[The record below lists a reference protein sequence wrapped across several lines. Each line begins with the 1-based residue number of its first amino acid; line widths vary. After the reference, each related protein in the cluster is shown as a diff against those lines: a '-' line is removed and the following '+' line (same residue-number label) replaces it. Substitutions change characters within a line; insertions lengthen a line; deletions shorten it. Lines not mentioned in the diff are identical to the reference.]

1 MRNLHNKSGAQRAQ
15 MAMMLE
21 VCAHPKPGNVDRN
34 HDYEDT
40 WLEHFLASA
49 IFAKPAFERAEKRDG
64 SVGELIKEAV
74 ALTNSHKGGN
84 THFGAFILLI
94 PLVMGGD
101 IEGAKRVIASTT
113 VSDAIYF
120 YEAFGLTQVRMNETD
135 DLDVNDPA
143 AADKL
148 RRQGMTLLN
157 VMEYS
162 ADGDMVTREWT
173 NGFALT
179 QRVVLLL
186 KRSANGRK
194 GIVDAFFHL
203 LSTETDTFIV
213 KKHGRDV
220 ARWTMEQARDVV
232 EGRRDIEEFDRQCRN
247 EGINPGSIADIIIA
261 GIYVAL
267 GEGWEWD
274 LA

>member
-1 MRNLHNKSGAQRAQ
+1 
-15 MAMMLE
+15 
-21 VCAHPKPGNVDRN
+21 
-34 HDYEDT
+34 
-40 WLEHFLASA
+40 
-49 IFAKPAFERAEKRDG
+49 
-64 SVGELIKEAV
+64 
-74 ALTNSHKGGN
+74 
-84 THFGAFILLI
+84 
-94 PLVMGGD
+94 MGGD
-101 IEGAKRVIASTT
+101 IKGAKRVIASTT

-179 QRVVLLL
+179 QRVVAVLR
-186 KRSANGRK
+186 KSANGRK

-213 KKHGRDV
+213 KKHGTDV

-274 LA
+274 QG